1 MCLSEFIVKALLL
14 TVLVSRTIMCTLFDY
29 LFPLLLQDVR
39 NTSMLL
45 NHAVIEINIH
55 GLYII
60 YDFILNHRFLQT
72 WHEEFVLSV

>member
-1 MCLSEFIVKALLL
+1 VCLSEFIVKALLL

>member
-1 MCLSEFIVKALLL
+1 VCLSEFIVKALLL

-45 NHAVIEINIH
+45 NHVVIEINIQV
-55 GLYII
+55 LYII
-60 YDFILNHRFLQT
+60 YDCILNHRFLQT

>member
-1 MCLSEFIVKALLL
+1 VCLSEFIVKALLL

-45 NHAVIEINIH
+45 NHVVIEINIQ

-60 YDFILNHRFLQT
+60 YDCILNHRFLQT

>member
-1 MCLSEFIVKALLL
+1 VCLSEFIVKALLL
-14 TVLVSRTIMCTLFDY
+14 TVLASRTIMCTLFDY

>member
-72 WHEEFVLSV
+72 

>member
-1 MCLSEFIVKALLL
+1 
-14 TVLVSRTIMCTLFDY
+14 
-29 LFPLLLQDVR
+29 
-39 NTSMLL
+39 MLL

-72 WHEEFVLSV
+72 WHEEFVLSVWAKHLVPMNFFVLQMTSPPMYDATFH